1 MREEG
6 QRRRKTTLCSV
17 DGCCERWRRFGV
29 VVGSMVVVGSN
40 GRLEFGVK
48 DEVEEEEESIFS

>member
-29 VVGSMVVVGSN
+29 VVGSIVVGSN
-40 GRLEFGVK
+40 GRLEFAVK
-48 DEVEEEEESIFS
+48 DEEEEEESIFS

>member
-17 DGCCERWRRFGV
+17 ERWRRFGV
-29 VVGSMVVVGSN
+29 VVGSMVVVVVVGSN
-40 GRLEFGVK
+40 GRFEFGVN
-48 DEVEEEEESIFS
+48 DEEEEEESIFS

>member
-29 VVGSMVVVGSN
+29 VVGSIVVGSN

-48 DEVEEEEESIFS
+48 DEQEEQEESIFS

>member
-17 DGCCERWRRFGV
+17 DGCERWRRFGV
-29 VVGSMVVVGSN
+29 VLGSIVVGSN